1 MIKSST
7 PFLLFD
13 GNCQNALDLYVSV
26 FHATI
31 VEKMTFEEVGYT
43 NNKDS
48 LNYIANSTFK
58 LGESIFY
65 AGDIVDDG
73 REQWQKGNQVSIWLE
88 LSDVDELMQIER
100 QLLDTGGKSI
110 IRTHETFWNSQYTK
124 VQDKYGMIWE
134 LNVQL

>member
-1 MIKSST
+1 
-7 PFLLFD
+7 
-13 GNCQNALDLYVSV
+13 
-26 FHATI
+26 
-31 VEKMTFEEVGYT
+31 MTFEEVGYM

-73 REQWQKGNQVSIWLE
+73 KERWQQGNQVSIWLE
-88 LSDVDELMQIER
+88 ITNGDELIQIEH
-100 QLLDTGGKSI
+100 QLINTGGKSI
-110 IRTHETFWNSQYTK
+110 IGIHETFWNSQYTK